1 MGTIVGVRLTDGVA
15 LAADKRATGG
25 STVRSESVEKLFAF
39 DGAEAGAV
47 AADETGAIQT
57 FGRKLDTEV
66 RQRGT
71 EQGSLIRIDP
81 LSRLASEL
89 AADTGVEA
97 VVAAR
102 DGEGVARMRAIDS
115 AGAELDEKV
124 VAQGTGAQFAL
135 GQLDGM
141 DRDES
146 IDGAADALGSIFERI
161 AERDTETGED
171 CTVWTLPDG

>member
-1 MGTIVGVRLTDGVA
+1 MGTVVGVRLADGVA

-47 AADETGAIQT
+47 AAGETGPIQT

-71 EQGSLIRIDP
+71 EQGSPIRIDP
-81 LSRLASEL
+81 LSRLAGEL
-89 AADTGVEA
+89 ASETGIEA

-102 DGEGVARMRAIDS
+102 DGDGAARMRAIDS
-115 AGAELDEKV
+115 AGGELDEPV

-141 DRDES
+141 DRGIPVGKASEVLES
-146 IDGAADALGSIFERI
+146 MFERI

-171 CTVWTLPDG
+171 CEVWTLEDG